1 MRCRSRELLL
11 GTVLLWVGRTA
22 GAQQRTEVGVQSVAT
37 LSRQSAVVAGGY
49 GALRTSGRTR
59 LSLDLGVGLGGSD
72 LVWRA
77 EALGHFLFSP
87 EERRK
92 PGFYIAGGLAA
103 AGGDTTHGY
112 LVLTLGLEQRP
123 QSRSGW
129 ALEAGVGGGVRLVG
143 GYRWRFESLTSR
155 K

>member
-1 MRCRSRELLL
+1 MRFPSRELLL
-11 GTVLLWVGRTA
+11 GTVLLLVGRTA
-22 GAQQRTEVGVQSVAT
+22 GAQQRREIGVQSVT
-37 LSRQSAVVAGGY
+37 TFSRRSAVVAGGY
-49 GALRTSGRTR
+49 GALRASGRTR
-59 LSLDLGVGLGGSD
+59 LSLDLGIGIGGND

-87 EERRK
+87 EEQRK
-92 PGFYIAGGLAA
+92 PGFYIAGGVAA
-103 AGGDTTHGY
+103 TGGDATHGY

-129 ALEAGVGGGVRLVG
+129 AVEAGVGGGVRLAA